1 MLQCRC
7 PPEGVSTVLANVGLT
22 ERCDGAAPAN
32 SLGFSAMI
40 SLRRT
45 PQGRGERELSAIRDL
60 PMADG
65 SWLGEAVSGLS
76 SLPVGNS
83 ALMAPY
89 LLGSPH
95 CFFFSLVFLTVRG
108 KRLPETTEHHSSLC
122 TPSFIQSLDINL
134 GVSDS
139 SHPVHKGGPASTEPG
154 LSSPSHSRLH
164 VQFNKA
170 VSE

>member
-1 MLQCRC
+1 MLQYRR
-7 PPEGVSTVLANVGLT
+7 PPEGVSTVLANAGLT
-22 ERCDGAAPAN
+22 ERCDGAYPAN

-45 PQGRGERELSAIRDL
+45 PQGRDERELSAIRDL
-60 PMADG
+60 PMGDG
-65 SWLGEAVSGLS
+65 SWLGETVSGLS
-76 SLPVGNS
+76 SLPVGYS

-95 CFFFSLVFLTVRG
+95 CFVFSHSERLLCGFRG
-108 KRLPETTEHHSSLC
+108 KRLPETTEYHSSLW
-122 TPSFIQSLDINL
+122 TPSSIQSSDINL

-154 LSSPSHSRLH
+154 VSYPSHSRATCP
-164 VQFNKA
+164 V
-170 VSE
+170 